1 MDKKTLTELDFY
13 RIREEIAGFCVSE
26 EGRDTFLR
34 IEPFSDEK
42 IIEERKNLSRE
53 WLVLLNTTR
62 SAVLSGWPRVF
73 PVIKAV
79 GVSGSCIT
87 VEQAYWLLQFC
98 NSIFKVKSGLESG
111 EKELGLTGL
120 CELCRSMPDITE
132 CAAQIGRIIAPDG
145 TLRDLPEIRAIRERI
160 SNLNN
165 KIRQIMHKFTSDAK
179 YGDIL
184 ESTVPVLRGG
194 RQVLAV
200 KTSRRNSIP
209 GIIHEMSGTG
219 QTSYIEPEEAVLCSN
234 ELIQAEFELDLETRR
249 IMMKLAASLLP
260 FSHDFILCL
269 KVMEKLDCT
278 YAAAAWG
285 KAKDCVFA
293 LPCDNEPLWLN
304 KARHPLL
311 GDKAV
316 PIDVHFMDGKRILII
331 TGPNTG
337 GKTVTL
343 KTIAL
348 FSMLNQAGFPVPAA
362 EGTRLPI
369 FTGVFAD
376 IGDEQSMD
384 ESLST
389 FSGHMKNIARAVR
402 NVNQDSLVLLDE
414 LGSGTDPQEGAAI
427 SMAVLDHLI
436 EKKAFVLITTHQGV
450 IKNYGY
456 THPECINAS
465 VEFNSDTLSPTYR
478 LLMGVPGESHALDI
492 AKRSGLPSFIV
503 SKAKEYI
510 VSEKA
515 DVSSLIR
522 GLTKKHSELDEISI
536 KIQEEENRL
545 FEKMQEIEVR
555 SVALKEKEHELKMGI
570 QRESQEFLSES
581 RKKLENL
588 VRILKEGEVT
598 REKTLGVKQFLSDL
612 SQSVESQEK
621 ILEAEEVA
629 IAIEKE
635 RVSKIRVSHKK
646 TKKKLKLSDALAQAQ
661 SYGTNGLNDAGANAL
676 SKGELRLPL
685 VFEKGANVL
694 AGSGKRAGV
703 IVGAAGKGKWSVQV
717 GSITMV
723 MKQSDLELVS
733 KNEADNGISYAAASY
748 TVDMQLSSSGHRER
762 PAFELRLMGMRV
774 EEAMRELEHQ
784 IDLCLLHDFKEFS
797 IIHGKG
803 NGVLQQFVQDYLSN
817 CSVVRDFR
825 FAMPE
830 DGGTGKTYV
839 SLR

>member
-62 SAVLSGWPRVF
+62 PAVLTGWPRVF

-132 CAAQIGRIIAPDG
+132 CAAQIGRIIAPEG

-369 FTGVFAD
+369 FTGV
-376 IGDEQSMD
+376 
-384 ESLST
+384 LLVT
-389 FSGHMKNIARAVR
+389 NRAW
-402 NVNQDSLVLLDE
+402 
-414 LGSGTDPQEGAAI
+414 T
-427 SMAVLDHLI
+427 
-436 EKKAFVLITTHQGV
+436 KAFL
-450 IKNYGY
+450 
-456 THPECINAS
+456 
-465 VEFNSDTLSPTYR
+465 
-478 LLMGVPGESHALDI
+478 
-492 AKRSGLPSFIV
+492 
-503 SKAKEYI
+503 
-510 VSEKA
+510 
-515 DVSSLIR
+515 
-522 GLTKKHSELDEISI
+522 HS
-536 KIQEEENRL
+536 
-545 FEKMQEIEVR
+545 
-555 SVALKEKEHELKMGI
+555 
-570 QRESQEFLSES
+570 
-581 RKKLENL
+581 
-588 VRILKEGEVT
+588 
-598 REKTLGVKQFLSDL
+598 
-612 SQSVESQEK
+612 
-621 ILEAEEVA
+621 
-629 IAIEKE
+629 
-635 RVSKIRVSHKK
+635 
-646 TKKKLKLSDALAQAQ
+646 
-661 SYGTNGLNDAGANAL
+661 
-676 SKGELRLPL
+676 
-685 VFEKGANVL
+685 
-694 AGSGKRAGV
+694 
-703 IVGAAGKGKWSVQV
+703 AA
-717 GSITMV
+717 T
-723 MKQSDLELVS
+723 
-733 KNEADNGISYAAASY
+733 
-748 TVDMQLSSSGHRER
+748 
-762 PAFELRLMGMRV
+762 
-774 EEAMRELEHQ
+774 
-784 IDLCLLHDFKEFS
+784 
-797 IIHGKG
+797 
-803 NGVLQQFVQDYLSN
+803 
-817 CSVVRDFR
+817 
-825 FAMPE
+825 
-830 DGGTGKTYV
+830 
-839 SLR
+839 